1 MRSPLSRRLGS
12 GSSAL
17 PPLPEGHAKRRFGFF
32 RRAISTSF
40 LPMSCSRSRIFF
52 SNSFSWVSLE
62 KTVAP
67 FASYALRA

>member
-1 MRSPLSRRLGS
+1 MTLGERIDLAREALAQGHPLY
-12 GSSAL
+12 L
-17 PPLPEGHAKRRFGFF
+17 PCPRKFF

-52 SNSFSWVSLE
+52 SSSFSWVSLE

>member
-1 MRSPLSRRLGS
+1 MARGISRALRTMGRGARSARLPCRWPVSRRLGS

-40 LPMSCSRSRIFF
+40 LPMSCPRYPG
-52 SNSFSWVSLE
+52 
-62 KTVAP
+62 A
-67 FASYALRA
+67 